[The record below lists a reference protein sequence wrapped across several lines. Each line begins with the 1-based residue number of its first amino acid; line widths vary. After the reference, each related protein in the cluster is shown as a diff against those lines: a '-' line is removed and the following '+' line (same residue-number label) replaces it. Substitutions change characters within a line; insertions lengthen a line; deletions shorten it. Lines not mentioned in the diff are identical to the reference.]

1 MKPQFLVFFS
11 SVWCI
16 LYNCFLYSFW
26 TLNINDKL
34 LFLHVYI
41 YLFFFSVFTSKLR
54 IFKMLKHFQSKF
66 QEYVF
71 NISSKYILY
80 GYIFSYRGG
89 NRHKAWSPAYIMC
102 LCLCVF
108 VSLCACICI
117 NRQIPWFKSTHLLTQ
132 QYINSRKI
140 LTSQYRLLWKEGEAI
155 NYSTQ
160 PLTCGNDR
168 CRITDG
174 IQSLKQSSGRKKN
187 WLLERQFILK
197 VLNLCCWHS
206 TLPC

>member
-1 MKPQFLVFFS
+1 MTN
-11 SVWCI
+11 
-16 LYNCFLYSFW
+16 YYSFMCIF
-26 TLNINDKL
+26 TCSFS
-34 LFLHVYI
+34 LFLHQSWEFLRCWNIFKVNFKNMFSI
-41 YLFFFSVFTSKLR
+41 YLLNTF
-54 IFKMLKHFQSKF
+54 
-66 QEYVF
+66 
-71 NISSKYILY
+71 LY

-89 NRHKAWSPAYIMC
+89 KRHKAWSPAYIMC
-102 LCLCVF
+102 VCLCVF

-174 IQSLKQSSGRKKN
+174 IQSLKQSSGRKKIDCLRDN
-187 WLLERQFILK
+187 LFWKCWISAVGIAHYHAKWPPWSWRFIPHMKL
-197 VLNLCCWHS
+197 
-206 TLPC
+206 